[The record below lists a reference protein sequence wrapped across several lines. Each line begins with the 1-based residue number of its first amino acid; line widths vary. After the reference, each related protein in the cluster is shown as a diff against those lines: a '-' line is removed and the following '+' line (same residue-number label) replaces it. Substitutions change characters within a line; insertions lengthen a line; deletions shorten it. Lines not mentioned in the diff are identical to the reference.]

1 MDSVIVMNPQDIFCC
16 ICYTCVSEKRKVKSE
31 KSKCFVVMQNFVGNC
46 CRETAKLMFWRICH
60 KLSEERRVKS
70 EKFICIVV
78 IQLRNNKSNVLSDML
93 SDSIKYKDLRSEKH
107 TYKSAIGSN
116 RIKKILIFNS
126 GRLQIS
132 RHISLVGISV
142 CF

>member
-1 MDSVIVMNPQDIFCC
+1 VDSVIVMNPQDIFCC

-46 CRETAKLMFWRICH
+46 CRKTARIMFCRICH

-70 EKFICIVV
+70 EKSKCFVV
-78 IQLRNNKSNVLSDML
+78 MQLRNNKSNVLSDML

-107 TYKSAIGSN
+107 TYKLAIGSK
-116 RIKKILIFNS
+116 RIENPYT
-126 GRLQIS
+126 
-132 RHISLVGISV
+132 
-142 CF
+142 